1 MLVLF
6 GDSFTSEPDLSE
18 HPSTHATWFKMLAD
32 DLGIEY
38 KTYGESG
45 SSFEHSTLKFF
56 EYLTSDNYDPNDQI
70 VFVLTDGNRS
80 PIIAK
85 DFAPKWAALTQ
96 PKVFSP
102 YLDAKSRQQISKL
115 TDSDEHYTRFKNFYK
130 DWFLLKNEDLILAQR
145 YMLLQTLHSL
155 PNKTVSISLGESEA
169 TIAKHFTKHAK
180 FSLWQISTD
189 EISDGGMWDYV
200 KKHGPHDLRLNH
212 LHEKNHYVLKD
223 AVYSYL
229 NDENFSDFNAES
241 FHKNLF
247 SVK

>member
-6 GDSFTSEPDLSE
+6 GDSFVSEPDLSE

-45 SSFEHSTLKFF
+45 SSFEYSTLKFF
-56 EYLTSDNYDPNDQI
+56 EYLTSDNYDPTDQI
-70 VFVLTDGNRS
+70 VFVLTDSNRS
-80 PIIAK
+80 PVIAK
-85 DFAPKWAALTQ
+85 EFVPKWAALTQ
-96 PKVFSP
+96 PKVFSKH
-102 YLDAKSRQQISKL
+102 LDATSRQQISKL
-115 TDSDEHYTRFKNFYK
+115 TDSDEHYTRFKTFYK
-130 DWFLLKNEDLILAQR
+130 DWFLLKNDDLILAQR

-155 PNKTVSISLGESEA
+155 PNKTVSISLGDGEA
-169 TIAKHFTKHAK
+169 TMAKHFPKHAK

-200 KKHGPHDLRLNH
+200 KKHGPQDLRLNH

-229 NDENFSDFNAES
+229 TDDSSDFNTQS